1 MDRDSALRKAR
12 AAHQIA
18 VSPASTVD
26 EADAATKLV
35 AYLVDKFKLSERE
48 VTEDEDPRA
57 GGGCDALPI
66 GVWGGEE
73 MFFLQAVIGVAGGAL
88 SPDPF
93 GTAWLAGPK
102 IALPRLRALADRLLL
117 LYRTEGEKID
127 RRQADLSDIFERLS
141 VDFESYGWG
150 PAKQLRRARRP
161 GDKISLWVGL
171 TQRLIERLLPPAPRS
186 DSTCTA
192 LVTVPRRQ
200 RQADKQATS
209 GTDPRAQP
217 EGTAPAGGREYPV
230 MSAADYQAGRHM
242 ADQVLLGE
250 ALAQL
255 PATPAHVTGRRGV
268 RKDATDIEK
277 SVASVSGQG

>member
-12 AAHQIA
+12 AAHLIA
-18 VSPASTVD
+18 VSPASTAD
-26 EADAATKLV
+26 EADAATMLV
-35 AYLVDKFKLSERE
+35 AHLVDKFKLSERE

-66 GVWGGEE
+66 GAWGGEE

-93 GTAWLAGPK
+93 GTAWLSGPK

-127 RRQADLSDIFERLS
+127 QRQADLSDIFERLS

-161 GDKISLWVGL
+161 ADKISLWVGL
-171 TQRLIERLLPPAPRS
+171 TQRLIERLLPPAPRC

-192 LVTVPRRQ
+192 LVIVPWKQ
-200 RQADKQATS
+200 RQAERQATS
-209 GTDPRAQP
+209 GTEPRAQP
-217 EGTAPAGGREYPV
+217 GAAAPGGREYQIV
-230 MSAADYQAGRHM
+230 SAADYQAGRNM

-250 ALAQL
+250 APAQL
-255 PATPAHVTGRRGV
+255 PATPVRVTGRRGS

-277 SVASVSGQG
+277 SVASVPSQG